1 MAGLPGC
8 STGVAFHTSA
18 AFDGDCRALTLIILP
33 KLLCTSCALPPPTIA
48 SAPAAAF
55 FRDPNATD
63 AFLPFE
69 LLPCCFFV
77 CHCCCARDITFG
89 VSALRDGDP
98 GGEQEIEPLPN
109 RAEACS
115 AMCASPLLRS
125 RSLNPLLRPAK
136 GDAAPFMGHRVLTC
150 NGHKGPLENRFQPNI
165 ATLLL
170 AMDGEEDQ
178 EEEPVVA
185 PVEEEEE
192 VPEPVRAVAKYFAGL
207 SHSPHSQHL
216 PCPP

>member
-1 MAGLPGC
+1 
-8 STGVAFHTSA
+8 
-18 AFDGDCRALTLIILP
+18 
-33 KLLCTSCALPPPTIA
+33 
-48 SAPAAAF
+48 
-55 FRDPNATD
+55 
-63 AFLPFE
+63 
-69 LLPCCFFV
+69 
-77 CHCCCARDITFG
+77 
-89 VSALRDGDP
+89 
-98 GGEQEIEPLPN
+98 
-109 RAEACS
+109 
-115 AMCASPLLRS
+115 MCASPLLRS

-136 GDAAPFMGHRVLTC
+136 GDAAPFMGHRANVQLAQRTV
-150 NGHKGPLENRFQPNI
+150 GKPFSVQHS
-165 ATLLL
+165 TLLL